1 MDRGVYVFLLIRR
14 ISAGETLFHSR
25 PPLIVRRNGLQS
37 RVSNVEKKEEA
48 FAYRSLKNTVGL
60 FSVSISNSMQRISL
74 SLSLFGVRVCLC
86 VWSIRG
92 KVDVAACQWS
102 KCFTRYLSLRAGRR
116 CWPLGEEA
124 QK

>member
-74 SLSLFGVRVCLC
+74 SLF
-86 VWSIRG
+86 
-92 KVDVAACQWS
+92 
-102 KCFTRYLSLRAGRR
+102 LSLVCVCVCVCGLLEERSMSQRASGANVSHAT
-116 CWPLGEEA
+116 CL
-124 QK
+124 